1 MLTGKQRSYLKSL
14 AHTMKPVAQLGKE
27 GISQPF
33 LDQLSILLD
42 QHEIVKINVL
52 DNSSE
57 SAVDAANEI
66 CTALNADFVQ
76 AIGNKCTIYR
86 QSRIDPMIEIPGA
99 DNSRVKINKQKKA
112 VASKKVEPLTKKG
125 GKKSRPLKGK
135 RSQIKAR
142 KKEVEAAEA
151 LAAKPQFNFFNKK
164 RSTDDSSEKSS
175 ERSSSKF
182 GSRSFGRKSD
192 KSSDFA
198 SDSQTKTFGVK
209 AEKVGSDSEGS
220 KPSRKFGAN
229 IAYGSS
235 KSANRGKPTSTTRA
249 SSGTK
254 SFGETKA
261 TGALKSSRTFKS
273 NKRGQ

>member
-52 DNSSE
+52 ENSSE

-66 CTALNADFVQ
+66 CTALNAEFVQ

-142 KKEVEAAEA
+142 KAEVEAAEA

-164 RSTDDSSEKSS
+164 RSADDSAEKTSD
-175 ERSSSKF
+175 RSSKF

-198 SDSQTKTFGVK
+198 SDAQTKTFGVK
-209 AEKVGSDSEGS
+209 AEKVGGDSESS

-235 KSANRGKPTSTTRA
+235 KSANRGKPT
-249 SSGTK
+249 
-254 SFGETKA
+254 FGETKA

>member
-52 DNSSE
+52 ENSSE

-66 CTALNADFVQ
+66 CTALNAEFVQ

-112 VASKKVEPLTKKG
+112 VVSKKVEPLTKKG

-142 KKEVEAAEA
+142 KAEVEAAEA

-164 RSTDDSSEKSS
+164 RSNDDSSEKTS

-198 SDSQTKTFGVK
+198 SDAQTKTFGVK
-209 AEKVGSDSEGS
+209 AEKVGGDSETA

-235 KSANRGKPTSTTRA
+235 KKENRGKP
-249 SSGTK
+249 

>member
-52 DNSSE
+52 ENSSE

-66 CTALNADFVQ
+66 CTALNAEFVQ

-99 DNSRVKINKQKKA
+99 DNSRVKINMQKKA

-142 KKEVEAAEA
+142 KAEVEAAEA

-164 RSTDDSSEKSS
+164 RSTDDSAEKTSD
-175 ERSSSKF
+175 RSSKF
-182 GSRSFGRKSD
+182 GSRSFSRKFD

-198 SDSQTKTFGVK
+198 SEAQTKTFGVK
-209 AEKVGSDSEGS
+209 SEKVGGDSES
-220 KPSRKFGAN
+220 AKPSRKFGAN
-229 IAYGSS
+229 IAYGST
-235 KSANRGKPTSTTRA
+235 KSANRGKPANATRV
-249 SSGTK
+249 SGGSK

>member
-1 MLTGKQRSYLKSL
+1 MLTGKQRSYLKGL

-42 QHEIVKINVL
+42 QHEIVKINIL
-52 DNSSE
+52 ENSSE

-66 CTALNADFVQ
+66 CTALNAEFVQ

-86 QSRIDPMIEIPGA
+86 QSRLDPMIEIPGA

-112 VASKKVEPLTKKG
+112 IASKKVEPLTKKG

-142 KKEVEAAEA
+142 KAEVEAAA
-151 LAAKPQFNFFNKK
+151 TLAAKPQFNFFNKK
-164 RSTDDSSEKSS
+164 RSTGDSENSSEKSS
-175 ERSSSKF
+175 EKYGNRSSNRITKKSSVDTSETPKRTF
-182 GSRSFGRKSD
+182 GFKSE
-192 KSSDFA
+192 KSSDA
-198 SDSQTKTFGVK
+198 L
-209 AEKVGSDSEGS
+209 
-220 KPSRKFGAN
+220 KPTRKFGAN

-235 KSANRGKPTSTTRA
+235 KSSDKGRSTGG
-249 SSGTK
+249 SKESMGSK
-254 SFGETKA
+254 SFGESKA

>member
-27 GISQPF
+27 GVSQPF

-52 DNSSE
+52 DNSAE
-57 SAVDAANEI
+57 SAVDVANEI
-66 CTALNADFVQ
+66 CSALNAEFVQ

-86 QSRIDPMIEIPGA
+86 QSRLDPMIEIPGA

-112 VASKKVEPLTKKG
+112 IASKKVEPLTKKG

-142 KKEVEAAEA
+142 KAEVAAAEA

-164 RSTDDSSEKSS
+164 RNSEVSSEKSS
-175 ERSSSKF
+175 EKTTIRFGNRSS
-182 GSRSFGRKSD
+182 D
-192 KSSDFA
+192 T
-198 SDSQTKTFGVK
+198 QTRTFGVK
-209 AEKVGSDSEGS
+209 SEKVHNDSEETKSS

-229 IAYGSS
+229 IAYGST
-235 KSANRGKPTSTTRA
+235 KSANRGKPSHATKA
-249 SSGTK
+249 SSGSK
-254 SFGETKA
+254 SFGESKA

>member
-1 MLTGKQRSYLKSL
+1 M
-14 AHTMKPVAQLGKE
+14 
-27 GISQPF
+27 
-33 LDQLSILLD
+33 LD

-66 CTALNADFVQ
+66 CTALNAEFVQ

-164 RSTDDSSEKSS
+164 RSSSDSSENSIEKSSEKSS
-175 ERSSSKF
+175 NKF
-182 GSRSFGRKSD
+182 GSRFVGRKSD

-198 SDSQTKTFGVK
+198 SDSQTRTFGVK
-209 AEKVGSDSEGS
+209 SEKVNSAGEGS

-235 KSANRGKPTSTTRA
+235 KSSDKGRTTNATKA
-249 SSGTK
+249 SSGSK
-254 SFGETKA
+254 SFGESKA

>member
-27 GISQPF
+27 GVSAPF

-42 QHEIVKINVL
+42 QHEIVKINIL
-52 DNSSE
+52 ENSSE

-66 CTALNADFVQ
+66 CKALNAEFVQ

-112 VASKKVEPLTKKG
+112 IAIKKVEPLTKKG

-142 KKEVEAAEA
+142 KAEVEAAAA

-164 RSTDDSSEKSS
+164 RSSGDSVKLSEKQT
-175 ERSSSKF
+175 ERSTE
-182 GSRSFGRKSD
+182 RSVERTSD
-192 KSSDFA
+192 KPMR
-198 SDSQTKTFGVK
+198 TFGVK
-209 AEKVGSDSEGS
+209 TEKSAAFS
-220 KPSRKFGAN
+220 KPTRKFGAN
-229 IAYGSS
+229 IAYGASRSS
-235 KSANRGKPTSTTRA
+235 DKGKPLSGSKE
-249 SSGTK
+249 SSGSK
-254 SFGETKA
+254 SFGESKA